1 MKALGFP
8 AAFNL
13 KKRTFRWLLTPT
25 PATLQL
31 VKRQLRL
38 NDANS
43 DGSTDPISNF
53 HHFPFQ
59 FGISLLRLLLIRLL
73 TCSAEIRVGPANLPA
88 VFLRRPS
95 GRIAL
100 LFFFQL
106 RRNKRSHRAGFYVDS
121 MAIFV
126 GPDDCCLQNKI
137 AHFYDEAN
145 EPKMLQ
151 STQFNWMPS
160 RGQFVQQ
167 KAQHSQ

>member
-100 LFFFQL
+100 LFFQL
-106 RRNKRSHRAGFYVDS
+106 RRNKRSHCAGFYVDS

-126 GPDDCCLQNKI
+126 GPDDCCLKNKI

-145 EPKMLQ
+145 
-151 STQFNWMPS
+151 
-160 RGQFVQQ
+160 
-167 KAQHSQ
+167 